1 MSPISPKNI
10 VKHELIGLRTKVVKS
25 SNPNHELIS
34 GVVINESFQT
44 FVIETENK
52 KKMIPKKNSIF
63 LFSLPTGQVQVDG
76 SMLYGR
82 PEDRVKKKIK
92 RRW

>member
-10 VKHELIGLRTKVVKS
+10 VRHELIGLRTKVVKS
-25 SNPNHELIS
+25 SNPNYQSIS
-34 GVVINESFQT
+34 GVVINESLKT
-44 FVIETENK
+44 LVIETENNE
-52 KKMIPKKNSIF
+52 KMISKMNSIF
-63 LFSLPTGQVQVDG
+63 QFSLPIGQVLVDG

-82 PEDRVKKKIK
+82 PEDRVKKKVK

>member
-1 MSPISPKNI
+1 MSPISPNNL
-10 VKHELIGLRTKVVKS
+10 VRHELIGLRTKVVES
-25 SNPNHELIS
+25 SNLNHQSIS
-34 GVVINESFQT
+34 GVVINESLKT
-44 FVIETENK
+44 LVIETENNE
-52 KKMIPKKNSIF
+52 KMIPKNDSIF

-76 SMLYGR
+76 SILYGR